1 MKRELIYAAAVGGC
15 VGALMTMVLGWGL
28 PLGAQSESPADRKDG
43 YFNEITCQRLRVVGA
58 PFGLPVDL
66 QLPGC
71 KTEID
76 ATGVVVKS
84 DDAWTSMVALGIDIH
99 GSKGSITNIDSDSIV
114 VGRTDDMRS
123 VRASV
128 QLDVNEHGGRV
139 WVFGKGSN
147 EARVVIGVNEYG
159 NGAVST
165 WDKNGYRLANL
176 K

>member
-1 MKRELIYAAAVGGC
+1 MKRELIYAASVGGC
-15 VGALMTMVLGWGL
+15 VGALMTMALGWVL
-28 PLGAQSESPADRKDG
+28 PLGAQSESPADWKDG

-76 ATGVVVKS
+76 ATDVVVKS
-84 DDAWTSMVALGIDIH
+84 DDAWTSMVALGMDIH
-99 GSKGSITNIDSDSIV
+99 GSEGSITNIDSDSIV

-128 QLDVNEHGGRV
+128 QLDVNEHGGAC
-139 WVFGKGSN
+139 GYS
-147 EARVVIGVNEYG
+147 AR
-159 NGAVST
+159 GAT
-165 WDKNGYRLANL
+165 KPEW
-176 K
+176 